1 MPCLHLRAAAPL
13 AAALACLFLNPLAG
27 AQQSSSSS
35 QQPYS
40 SSSQESVPN
49 QGEPQ
54 EKSPALDPA
63 GPTVSLI
70 TAEPLF
76 VVASAL
82 NVCGYDEGLKESAPI
97 RAHIRDQLN
106 QAFTHSEDARKSRD
120 ALCLYIA
127 QHRMTGTEQDISQY
141 ISLALYLTSPPAEIE
156 TVTELSEMPP
166 DATAVFDIVPLLN
179 TFVKATDL
187 HGIWLAAHH
196 TYDEQLDQLH
206 DPLSQMIV
214 KTNFYLKQPAETYS
228 GRRFIVVMEPML
240 SPSLVNARIY
250 GTNYVVVVSP
260 HNGQI
265 PLNDVRDTYLHYTI
279 EPLLYA
285 RSNAIDR
292 MQPIMK
298 AIREAPI
305 AYRYRSDVVPLTV
318 ECLIKAIEARTLD
331 TGIPKYRLPP
341 GILRSDMPKYEH
353 EQLQVEQKQEAVRQA
368 LVHHDMTQGFVLTE
382 YFYDELIEFEKDP
395 ASLSDTIG
403 EMVYAMDI
411 DQQVNRAKHIQ
422 FDAQADEEVMIQPKP
437 HKLEGLDLAEFKLQ
451 SRDLNGAATLAGQAL
466 ADKSGSLQ
474 SAANAARA
482 DFILARV
489 AAMTGHPE
497 QAIDRFQETLATSK
511 DARLIAWSHIYLGR
525 MLDLDCKR
533 DAAVAEYKLAY
544 DHRDGQQDTRLA
556 AERGLKAAYAVNG
569 HSCQQ
574 DDADEAPE
582 AAPANPGA
590 ATTAPAKPQ

>member
-1 MPCLHLRAAAPL
+1 MPFQHLRAVTPL
-13 AAALACLFLNPLAG
+13 AAVLGCLCLNPIAG

-49 QGEPQ
+49 PGPPQ
-54 EKSPALDPA
+54 EQSPTLDPA
-63 GPTVSLI
+63 GPTIELI
-70 TAEPLF
+70 SSEQLF

-97 RAHIRDQLN
+97 RAHVRDELN

-127 QHRMTGTEQDISQY
+127 QHRMTGTEHDISQY
-141 ISLALYLTSPPAEIE
+141 ISLALYLTSPPDEME
-156 TVTELSEMPP
+156 TVTDLSQMPP
-166 DATAVFDIVPLLN
+166 DATAVFDVVPLLN
-179 TFVKATDL
+179 AFMKSTDL
-187 HGIWLAAHH
+187 HGIWLAAKH

-206 DPLSQMIV
+206 DPLSKMIV
-214 KTNFYLKQPAETYS
+214 STNLYLKQPAETYS

-240 SPSLVNARIY
+240 SPLTANARIY
-250 GTNYVVVVSP
+250 GADYVVVVSP

-265 PLNDVRDTYLHYTI
+265 PLNDVRHTYLHYTI

-298 AIREAPI
+298 EIRDAPI
-305 AYRYRSDVVPLTV
+305 ALRYRSDPVPLSV
-318 ECLIKAIEARTLD
+318 ECLIKAIEARTMD
-331 TGIPKYRLPP
+331 TGIPNYQLPAGVP
-341 GILRSDMPKYEH
+341 RSDMPKYEH
-353 EQLQVEQKQEAVRQA
+353 QRQEVEQRQEAVRLA
-368 LVHHDMTQGFVLTE
+368 LVHHDMTQGFVLTQ
-382 YFYDELIEFEKDP
+382 YFYDELIQFEKDP
-395 ASLSDTIG
+395 ASLKDSIG
-403 EMVYAMDI
+403 EMVYAMDV
-411 DQQVNRAKHIQ
+411 DQQVHRIKQIQ
-422 FDAQADEEVMIQPKP
+422 FDAQTDEDVLVQPKP

-451 SRDLNGAATLAGQAL
+451 SGDLKGAAAL
-466 ADKSGSLQ
+466 ANQVAAEKPGSPQ
-474 SAANAARA
+474 SAANSARA

-489 AAMTGHPE
+489 AAMTGHPD
-497 QAIDRFQETLATSK
+497 QAIDRFQETLANSQ

-556 AERGLKAAYAVNG
+556 AERGLKTAYAVNG
-569 HSCQQ
+569 HSCQE
-574 DDADEAPE
+574 DDAAE
-582 AAPANPGA
+582 APANPA
-590 ATTAPAKPQ
+590 APAAPASKPQ

>member
-1 MPCLHLRAAAPL
+1 MPCLHLRAATPL
-13 AAALACLFLNPLAG
+13 AALACLCLNPLAG

-40 SSSQESVPN
+40 SSSEESVPN
-49 QGEPQ
+49 QGQPQ

-63 GPTVSLI
+63 GPTISLI

-76 VVASAL
+76 IVASAL
-82 NVCGYDEGLKESAPI
+82 NVCGYDEGLAESAPI
-97 RAHIRDQLN
+97 RAHVRDELN
-106 QAFTHSEDARKSRD
+106 QAFTRSEDARKSRD

-127 QHRMTGTEQDISQY
+127 QHRVTGTEEDISQY
-141 ISLALYLTSPPAEIE
+141 ISLALYLTSPPEEMESI
-156 TVTELSEMPP
+156 TDLSQMPP

-179 TFVKATDL
+179 AFMKATDL

-196 TYDEQLDQLH
+196 NYDEQLDQLH
-206 DPLSQMIV
+206 DPLSHVIV
-214 KTNFYLKQPAETYS
+214 STNLYLKQPAETYS
-228 GRRFIVVMEPML
+228 GRRFIVLMEPML
-240 SPSLVNARIY
+240 SPLIVNARIY
-250 GTNYVVVVSP
+250 GSDYVVVVSP

-265 PLNDVRDTYLHYTI
+265 PLNDVRHTYLHYTI

-298 AIREAPI
+298 AIREAPV
-305 AYRYRSDVVPLTV
+305 AYRYRTDVVPLTV

-331 TGIPKYRLPP
+331 TGIPKYQLPAGVP
-341 GILRSDMPKYEH
+341 RSDWPKYEH
-353 EQLQVEQKQEAVRQA
+353 EQQQVEQKQEAVRQT

-382 YFYDELIEFEKDP
+382 YFYDELIQFEKDP

-403 EMVYAMDI
+403 EMVYAMDV

-422 FDAQADEEVMIQPKP
+422 FDAQADEEVMVQPKP

-466 ADKSGSLQ
+466 EDKSGSLQ
-474 SAANAARA
+474 SVANAARA

-497 QAIDRFQETLATSK
+497 EAIDRFQETLATSK
-511 DARLIAWSHIYLGR
+511 DARVIAWSHIYLGR

-556 AERGLKAAYAVNG
+556 AERGLRTAYAVNG

-574 DDADEAPE
+574 DDADEAPA
-582 AAPANPGA
+582 AAPANPSA
-590 ATTAPAKPQ
+590 AIAAPAKPQ